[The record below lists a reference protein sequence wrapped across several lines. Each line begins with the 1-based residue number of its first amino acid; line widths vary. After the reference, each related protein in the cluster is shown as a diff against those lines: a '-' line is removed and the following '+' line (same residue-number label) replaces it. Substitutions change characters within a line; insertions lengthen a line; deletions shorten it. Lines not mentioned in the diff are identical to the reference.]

1 MPFKPLSNAL
11 LSPYKVP
18 FGAHLYNYLI
28 TKNLRRL
35 LNNSFFHP
43 SPTFT
48 LHILSIYFDRWW
60 MLGVEWWV
68 LMVSIKFI
76 VNPHII
82 ITQHSIP
89 HIINTQHSSPNTH
102 PPTFN
107 LSYHQHST
115 FITQHPTPITQ
126 HSIPHIINTQHSSP
140 NTQHSTPH
148 IINTQHSSPNTQ
160 HSTPHIINT
169 QHPTPNISHPINF
182 IISFFLCK
190 FAVK

>member
-11 LSPYKVP
+11 LNPYKAP

-28 TKNLRRL
+28 TNNLRRL

-102 PPTFN
+102 PPTSNTLPPTFN
-107 LSYHQHST
+107 PTHHQHPSP
-115 FITQHPTPITQ
+115 ITHHPIPNTHHPSFPTPL
-126 HSIPHIINTQHSSP
+126 
-140 NTQHSTPH
+140 
-148 IINTQHSSPNTQ
+148 
-160 HSTPHIINT
+160 
-169 QHPTPNISHPINF
+169 IS
-182 IISFFLCK
+182 
-190 FAVK
+190 

>member
-68 LMVSIKFI
+68 LMVSIK
-76 VNPHII
+76 
-82 ITQHSIP
+82 
-89 HIINTQHSSPNTH
+89 
-102 PPTFN
+102 
-107 LSYHQHST
+107 

>member
-11 LSPYKVP
+11 LNPYKVP

-28 TKNLRRL
+28 TKNLRWL

-76 VNPHII
+76 VNPYII

-89 HIINTQHSSPNTH
+89 HIINTQHSSPNIQPHT
-102 PPTFN
+102 
-107 LSYHQHST
+107 SST
-115 FITQHPTPITQ
+115 
-126 HSIPHIINTQHSSP
+126 P
-140 NTQHSTPH
+140 NTH
-148 IINTQHSSPNTQ
+148 
-160 HSTPHIINT
+160 
-169 QHPTPNISHPINF
+169 HPSPNISHPINF

>member
-28 TKNLRRL
+28 TKNLRWL

-43 SPTFT
+43 SPRLLCIFCQY
-48 LHILSIYFDRWW
+48 ILMSGGYWGLD
-60 MLGVEWWV
+60 VEWWV

-89 HIINTQHSSPNTH
+89 HIINTQHS
-102 PPTFN
+102 
-107 LSYHQHST
+107 L
-115 FITQHPTPITQ
+115 PI
-126 HSIPHIINTQHSSP
+126 P
-140 NTQHSTPH
+140 QHSTPH
-148 IINTQHSSPNTQ
+148 IIITQHPSPITQHPSPNT
-160 HSTPHIINT
+160 HHPSF
-169 QHPTPNISHPINF
+169 PTPLIS
-182 IISFFLCK
+182 
-190 FAVK
+190 